1 MSHHEVLLR
10 RLQEEPQEDHVFF
23 DGEHGQPNGGVSE
36 LRIQDG
42 RVEGPVPDDGS
53 KPGGHDQHVHS
64 RGLEQLSLGVKQPG
78 YLGYP
83 AGVQVAVTFTGLL
96 LLQQQPLQNHAIFTL
111 AQRQALPLALQVV
124 GLKAALR
131 LFCLSSGDQVEHVA
145 AVTATAVNR
154 LGAEQD
160 AGGALASQPC
170 PDEIGTTG
178 ITTPFTAAPVT

>member
-145 AVTATAVNR
+145 VEAQKYGKEQDQTQPG
-154 LGAEQD
+154 LGALSPEISGIHGSWED
-160 AGGALASQPC
+160 LRAGCL
-170 PDEIGTTG
+170 
-178 ITTPFTAAPVT
+178 